1 MEKII
6 SNNTWIKSRKTGSES
21 SYTREE
27 TLISRNCKDD
37 TEQESYDIEELLKQ
51 KSQALNNIILEEDDD
66 VFPSSIMDTPLLRC
80 IQTSRSKISELN
92 I

>member
-21 SYTREE
+21 CYTREE

-51 KSQALNNIILEEDDD
+51 KSQALNNIILEDDD
-66 VFPSSIMDTPLLRC
+66 IFPSSILDAPLLRC